1 MKPVDL
7 TKLPDYLR
15 GQRWFGS
22 KGLPI
27 KEIALVEQASIDL
40 PASAAGA
47 GPFEVAIIEVTYELG
62 PRERYQLHVCANGDG
77 NVLPA
82 LDSDDYCRELLRMI
96 EEGRS
101 ISAGNGVLRGE
112 TYLQSPGGS
121 RLPPIP
127 PVRRVGAQQSNTS
140 LVFNEQAILK
150 VIRTIEPGLNPEL
163 EIGRFLSRAGFRSV
177 PALLGAIHL
186 EGSSSATLAVLHQYL
201 PAESDG
207 WNYVLA
213 QFRERRFPTE
223 TLLEEISA
231 LGRVVGSLHLVL
243 ASDPSDPAFAAE
255 PIQGEDLQRWSSSII
270 AELGVTFAEAEKR
283 ITDLAPLRE
292 RLVEKAKRLS
302 QLASSG
308 KKIRVHGDLH
318 LGQALRVQGDW
329 MVFDFEGEP
338 ARSFNHRREKFTP
351 LKDVAGM
358 LRSLTYAQSAV
369 ELEGAAA
376 GDRASPS
383 RRAFLEGYA
392 QATASSDFLPAGE
405 AFAAVLDAFE
415 LERAVY
421 ELRYELRS
429 RPDWV
434 PIPVHSLKQ
443 MGKAA

>member
-1 MKPVDL
+1 MKPFDL
-7 TKLPDYLR
+7 SKLPDYLR

-27 KEIALVEQASIDL
+27 KEIALVEQATIDL
-40 PASAAGA
+40 PASGAGA
-47 GPFEVAIIEVTYELG
+47 GPFVVAIIEVTYELG
-62 PRERYQLHVCANGDG
+62 PRERYQLHVCASGDG

-82 LDSDDYCRELLRMI
+82 LDFDDYCRQLLQMI
-96 EEGRS
+96 DERRS
-101 ISAGNGVLRGE
+101 IPAGNDVLRGE
-112 TYLQSPGGS
+112 AYLQSPDGS
-121 RLPPIP
+121 RLPPTP
-127 PVRRVGAQQSNTS
+127 RVRRVGGEQSNTS
-140 LVFNEQAILK
+140 LVFDEQAILK
-150 VIRTIEPGLNPEL
+150 VIRKIEPGLNPEL
-163 EIGRFLSRAGFRSV
+163 EIGRFLSRAGFRSA
-177 PALLGAIHL
+177 PALLGAIQL

-213 QFRERRFPTE
+213 HFRERRFPTE

-255 PIQGEDLQRWSSSII
+255 PIQREDLQRWSSSII
-270 AELGVTFAEAEKR
+270 GELGVTFAEAEKQ

-302 QLASSG
+302 QLAPSG

-318 LGQALRVQGDW
+318 LGQALRVPGDW

-383 RRAFLEGYA
+383 RRAFLDGYA
-392 QATASSDFLPAGE
+392 QATASFDSLPAGE
-405 AFAAVLDAFE
+405 AFDAVLDAFE
-415 LERAVY
+415 LEKAVY

-434 PIPVHSLKQ
+434 PIPVHSLRQ
-443 MGKAA
+443 MGKTA